1 MKRYLTPVIA
11 AVLVALMFAIPAS
24 SNIFWDIIGGNLHF
38 KNSGRKSAVFFGQNT
53 DGVDVTIHGATTGKY
68 WMWDESADKMIVV
81 GSFDLNGSG
90 VQALGPGRNVPYL
103 AITDSLV
110 FAPSAYSD
118 ISDSGLV
125 VYRTGGQPVV
135 SFRGAD
141 DDEWNI
147 TLNTSDQ
154 ALFRGAGGGYVFD
167 DDIVSAGTIYVR
179 PSQTSDD
186 SDSTLYFTVSAG
198 EPVINFKASDDDA
211 TQITVNTDDQLL
223 FKGASGGY
231 VFDNKIIGG
240 RQSINAADANAE
252 DLTAANS
259 GALYTTQNFGEL
271 VTFTLPAAAAGL
283 TYDIF
288 AVSADSLIVTTA
300 SGDSLL
306 TSAGTAYKTTSS
318 VAGTLRLVAIDE
330 TKWLMLF
337 ATGTWTSY

>member
-154 ALFRGAGGGYVFD
+154 ALFRGAGG
-167 DDIVSAGTIYVR
+167 
-179 PSQTSDD
+179 
-186 SDSTLYFTVSAG
+186 
-198 EPVINFKASDDDA
+198 
-211 TQITVNTDDQLL
+211 
-223 FKGASGGY
+223 Y

-283 TYDIF
+283 TYDVF

-306 TSAGTAYKTTSS
+306 ASDGSVYKTTSTA
-318 VAGTLRLVAIDE
+318 AGTLRLVAIDE
-330 TKWLMLF
+330 TKWLMQIPI
-337 ATGTWTSY
+337 GTWTSY

>member
-167 DDIVSAGTIYVR
+167 
-179 PSQTSDD
+179 
-186 SDSTLYFTVSAG
+186 
-198 EPVINFKASDDDA
+198 
-211 TQITVNTDDQLL
+211 
-223 FKGASGGY
+223 
-231 VFDNKIIGG
+231 NKIIGG

-283 TYDIF
+283 TYDVF

-306 TSAGTAYKTTSS
+306 ASDGSVYKTTSTA
-318 VAGTLRLVAIDE
+318 AGTLRLVAIDE
-330 TKWLMLF
+330 TKWLMQIPI
-337 ATGTWTSY
+337 GTWTSY